1 MLNQKKSFSSSCIH
15 MENLMQQSQ
24 PTTLGLGHR
33 RSASDS
39 SLALQQHAINI
50 QMCSG
55 ESFSAEVSDPFTKK
69 SLFPLDENA
78 SSEDELPLVLNDLT
92 RTEPQ
97 SAYQHKWSREI
108 DPSINPKKMKR
119 MIANR
124 ESAQRSRLRKL
135 EYIEKLKRDIEN
147 EQARISLMSPQVKS
161 YELRRMVLQNENN
174 KMKERMETLEM
185 EQAYKEVEFQLLKQ
199 ELDELSLDLA
209 NMLNQ
214 KDE

>member
-1 MLNQKKSFSSSCIH
+1 
-15 MENLMQQSQ
+15 MQQSQ

-50 QMCSG
+50 QMCPG
-55 ESFSAEVSDPFTKK
+55 ESFSTEVSDPFTKK

-119 MIANR
+119 WPCILSSFLSSYLIM
-124 ESAQRSRLRKL
+124 
-135 EYIEKLKRDIEN
+135 
-147 EQARISLMSPQVKS
+147 ISLLYV
-161 YELRRMVLQNENN
+161 
-174 KMKERMETLEM
+174 T
-185 EQAYKEVEFQLLKQ
+185 
-199 ELDELSLDLA
+199 LDE
-209 NMLNQ
+209 
-214 KDE
+214 KRKEK